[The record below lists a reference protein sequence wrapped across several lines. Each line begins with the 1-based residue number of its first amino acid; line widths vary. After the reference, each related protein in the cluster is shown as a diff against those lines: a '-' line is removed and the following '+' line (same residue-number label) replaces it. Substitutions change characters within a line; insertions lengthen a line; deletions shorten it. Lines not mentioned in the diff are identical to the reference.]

1 MTIKVTNGLGRK
13 KTNFGV
19 DSENVAARS
28 VFDLTEGLTDG
39 NQNVQSR

>member
-1 MTIKVTNGLGRK
+1 MPEATNGLGRRK
-13 KTNFGV
+13 EFSV

>member
-1 MTIKVTNGLGRK
+1 MPEVTNGLGRRK
-13 KTNFGV
+13 EFGV

-39 NQNVQSR
+39 NQNVQSG